1 MATKRETQPQS
12 LPRGRHGL
20 PRELIVENQRAR
32 LISAMIETV
41 AELGYGPATIA
52 KVIKAAKIS
61 RRTFYE
67 FFTNKEDCYQAAYE
81 ASLEYVRDRV
91 LAATAE
97 EEWPSLVRTGLEAL
111 LESLAAHPNLASFFL
126 VSPASVDDATASRHH
141 LAMRE
146 LVVALVSK
154 APAKGS
160 TGAASETRIE
170 ALAGGLSRLT
180 GMKVAAGKSDELPA
194 LLPDLVELF
203 LRPYVGSAEA
213 IRVAWGDERLD
224 GR

>member
-1 MATKRETQPQS
+1 MATKRETETGPQS

-41 AELGYGPATIA
+41 AEQGYGQATIA

-67 FFTNKEDCYQAAYE
+67 TFANREDCYRAAYE
-81 ASLEYVRDRV
+81 ASFEFLRERT
-91 LAATAE
+91 LAAASE
-97 EEWPSLVRTGLEAL
+97 EEWPGSARAGLEAL
-111 LESLAAHPNLASFFL
+111 LESLAAHPKLATFFL
-126 VSPASVDDATASRHH
+126 ISPAGVDDPTASRHH

-146 LVVALVSK
+146 LVEALVSK
-154 APAKGS
+154 SPKSG
-160 TGAASETRIE
+160 TSETRVE

-180 GMKVAAGKSDELPA
+180 AMKVSAGKSGELPA

-203 LRPYVGSAEA
+203 LRPYVGSEEA
-213 IRVAWGDERLD
+213 VRVAWGDERLD